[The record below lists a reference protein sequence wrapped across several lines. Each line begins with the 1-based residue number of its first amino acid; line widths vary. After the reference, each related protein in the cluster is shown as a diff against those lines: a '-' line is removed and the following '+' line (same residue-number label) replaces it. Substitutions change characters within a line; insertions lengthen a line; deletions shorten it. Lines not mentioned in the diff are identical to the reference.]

1 MHQGCGRRFEL
12 IPLSPI
18 FAEEETN
25 MKPTAASLAARAL
38 CLSLALAAAHTAF
51 AASPTADN
59 ATLIK
64 KLEKQNDM
72 LEQQVDAMKKQ
83 MDEMKQELA
92 EIKKQNAGIATE
104 QAQTVQTQKV
114 MKAEIEQTTQTATQ
128 TSQQVAQQS
137 ATAAAQASERDKLNI
152 WGYGEIYY
160 THPKDANASQ
170 ADLARA
176 VFGIGYQFD
185 DKTRFNSEFEVE
197 HAVSSASDPGEFEVE
212 QFYIDHKFTDN
223 VGMKAGLFLIPAGFL
238 NENHEPTN
246 YYGVQRNFVETL
258 IIPSTWREGGLS
270 LYGTTD
276 YGLEWHGGITTGL
289 NLSKWT
295 FTPEYPLYT
304 NALEL
309 EDNDVAPMQATHQE
323 LALANA
329 RHLSGFG
336 AINYRGIPGVTLGG
350 TYFTGVAVPASVTI
364 PDNERVTLWETHARY
379 QPGKLD
385 LEALYARGTISN
397 TAAAN
402 ALYPGTP
409 NPIPSCFDGWFVQGA
424 YNVWASGSQHLAPF
438 VRYEKYDI
446 GAAFDGIAP
455 GFSPYPAGPVP
466 NPSAPTTF
474 VTFAIPHDTVGT
486 IGANYYLTP
495 NVVFKADYQKFRVN
509 TDFSRFDLGM
519 GLQF

>member
-1 MHQGCGRRFEL
+1 
-12 IPLSPI
+12 
-18 FAEEETN
+18 
-25 MKPTAASLAARAL
+25 MKLTVASLAARAL
-38 CLSLALAAAHTAF
+38 CVSLALTAAHTAF

-64 KLEKQNDM
+64 KLEKQNEM
-72 LEQQVDAMKKQ
+72 LERQLDAVKKQ

-92 EIKKQNAGIATE
+92 EIKKQNTGIVTE
-104 QAQTVQTQKV
+104 QAQAVQTQKA
-114 MKAEIEQTTQTATQ
+114 MKAEIEQTTQTVTQ

-137 ATAAAQASERDKLNI
+137 AAVAAQAEAHDKLNL
-152 WGYGEIYY
+152 WGYGEMYY
-160 THPKDANASQ
+160 THPKDVNASQ
-170 ADLARA
+170 GDLARA

-197 HAVSSASDPGEFEVE
+197 HAVASADDPGEFEVE
-212 QFYIDHKFTDN
+212 QFYVDHKFTDN

-258 IIPSTWREGGLS
+258 IIPSTWREGGLA
-270 LYGTTD
+270 LYGTTES
-276 YGLEWHGGITTGL
+276 GFEWHAGITTGL
-289 NLSKWT
+289 DLSKWT
-295 FTPEYPLYT
+295 FTPEAALYT

-323 LALANA
+323 TALANT
-329 RHLSGFG
+329 RHLSGFA

-350 TYFTGVAVPASVTI
+350 TYFTGVAAAAAATI

-402 ALYPGTP
+402 ELYPGTP
-409 NPIPSCFDGWFVQGA
+409 NPLPASFDGWFVQGA
-424 YNVWASGSQHLAPF
+424 YNVWQSGSQHLSPF
-438 VRYEKYDI
+438 ARYEKYDM
-446 GAAFDGIAP
+446 GASYEGIAP
-455 GFSPYPAGPVP
+455 GFSAYPTGPIP

-474 VTFAIPHDTVGT
+474 TTFAIPHDTVGT
-486 IGANYYLTP
+486 VGLNYYLNP
-495 NVVFKADYQKFRVN
+495 NVVFKVDYQKFRVN
-509 TDFSRFDLGM
+509 SDFSRFDVGM